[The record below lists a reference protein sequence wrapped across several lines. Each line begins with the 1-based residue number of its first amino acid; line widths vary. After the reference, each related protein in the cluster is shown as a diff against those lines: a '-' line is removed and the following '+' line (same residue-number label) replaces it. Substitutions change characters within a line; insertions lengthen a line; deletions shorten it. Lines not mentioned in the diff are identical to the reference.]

1 MAELLKGAA
10 AAAAITEDLIVRT
23 RRLNE
28 QGIIP
33 CLAILRVGERVDDLS
48 YERAALKRAE
58 KIGLR
63 TVCVTLP
70 ASCTQSELLSAI
82 EGINRDSSVHGCLM
96 FRPLPSH
103 LDELAACE
111 ALLPE
116 KDIDGSTPRSQAAVF
131 SGKGRGFAPCT
142 AQACIEL
149 RSQAAVFSGKGR
161 GFAPCTAQAC
171 IELLD
176 HYGVSLR
183 GKNVAVIGRSTVI
196 GKPVS
201 MLLQNRD
208 ATVTMCHSRTTDI
221 AGICRNADLLVVAAG
236 KAGIVDRRFVHPDQ
250 IIVDVGVNAAPG
262 GGICGD
268 VRFDDVEPIVRAIS
282 PVPGGVGSVTTA
294 VLCKHVIEAAEAAAE
309 NA

>member
-1 MAELLKGAA
+1 MAELLEGAA
-10 AAAAITEDLIVRT
+10 AAAAITGDLLART
-23 RRLNE
+23 MRLNE
-28 QGIIP
+28 RGIVP

-48 YERAALKRAE
+48 YERAALNRAE
-58 KIGLR
+58 KIGIR

-70 ASCTQSELLSAI
+70 ASCTQTELLRAI

-142 AQACIEL
+142 AQACM
-149 RSQAAVFSGKGR
+149 
-161 GFAPCTAQAC
+161 
-171 IELLD
+171 ELLD

-294 VLCKHVIEAAEAAAE
+294 VLYKHVIEAAEAAAE
-309 NA
+309 NT

>member
-10 AAAAITEDLIVRT
+10 SAAAITDDLIART

-28 QGIIP
+28 RGIVP
-33 CLAILRVGERVDDLS
+33 CLAFLRVGERIDDLS

-58 KIGLR
+58 KIGIR

-70 ASCTQSELLSAI
+70 ASCTQAELLSAI
-82 EGINRDSSVHGCLM
+82 EELNRDSSVHGCLM
-96 FRPLPSH
+96 FRPLPAH

-111 ALLPE
+111 AMLPE

-131 SGKGRGFAPCT
+131 SGKGKGFAPCT
-142 AQACIEL
+142 AQACM
-149 RSQAAVFSGKGR
+149 
-161 GFAPCTAQAC
+161 
-171 IELLD
+171 ELLD
-176 HYGVSLR
+176 YYGVSLR

-208 ATVTMCHSRTTDI
+208 ATVTMCHSRTEDT
-221 AGICRNADLLVVAAG
+221 AGICRNADILVVAAG

-294 VLCKHVIEAAEAAAE
+294 VLCKHVVEAAEAAAE

>member
-1 MAELLKGAA
+1 MSK
-10 AAAAITEDLIVRT
+10 
-23 RRLNE
+23 
-28 QGIIP
+28 
-33 CLAILRVGERVDDLS
+33 
-48 YERAALKRAE
+48 E
-58 KIGLR
+58 KNQKKCG
-63 TVCVTLP
+63 
-70 ASCTQSELLSAI
+70 
-82 EGINRDSSVHGCLM
+82 
-96 FRPLPSH
+96 
-103 LDELAACE
+103 
-111 ALLPE
+111 
-116 KDIDGSTPRSQAAVF
+116 
-131 SGKGRGFAPCT
+131 GFAPCT
-142 AQACIEL
+142 AQACM
-149 RSQAAVFSGKGR
+149 
-161 GFAPCTAQAC
+161 
-171 IELLD
+171 ELLD
-176 HYGVSLR
+176 YYGVSLR

-221 AGICRNADLLVVAAG
+221 AGICRSADLLVVAAG

-294 VLCKHVIEAAEAAAE
+294 VLCKHVVEAAEASKE

>member
-10 AAAAITEDLIVRT
+10 AATAITGDLLART
-23 RRLNE
+23 MRLNE
-28 QGIIP
+28 RGIVP

-48 YERAALKRAE
+48 YERAALNRAE
-58 KIGLR
+58 KIGIR
-63 TVCVTLP
+63 IVCVTLP
-70 ASCTQSELLSAI
+70 TSCTQAELLCAI

-116 KDIDGSTPRSQAAVF
+116 KDIDGSTP
-131 SGKGRGFAPCT
+131 
-142 AQACIEL
+142 

>member
-1 MAELLKGAA
+1 MKGAA

-82 EGINRDSSVHGCLM
+82 EGINRDSSVHGCLVHGCLM

-116 KDIDGSTPRSQAAVF
+116 KDIDGSTP
-131 SGKGRGFAPCT
+131 
-142 AQACIEL
+142 

>member
-142 AQACIEL
+142 AQACM
-149 RSQAAVFSGKGR
+149 
-161 GFAPCTAQAC
+161 
-171 IELLD
+171 ELLD
-176 HYGVSLR
+176 YYGVSLR

-208 ATVTMCHSRTTDI
+208 ATVTMCHSWTTDI
-221 AGICRNADLLVVAAG
+221 AGICRNADILVVAAG
-236 KAGIVDRRFVHPDQ
+236 KAGLVDRRFVHPDQ
-250 IIVDVGVNAAPG
+250 IIVDVGVN
-262 GGICGD
+262 
-268 VRFDDVEPIVRAIS
+268 
-282 PVPGGVGSVTTA
+282 GGVGSVTTA
-294 VLCKHVIEAAEAAAE
+294 VLCKHVIEVAEASKE

>member
-10 AAAAITEDLIVRT
+10 AAAAITDDLLART

-28 QGIIP
+28 RGIIP
-33 CLAILRVGERVDDLS
+33 CLAFLRVGERIDDLS

-58 KIGLR
+58 KIGIR

-82 EGINRDSSVHGCLM
+82 EGINQDSSVHGCLM
-96 FRPLPSH
+96 FRPLPPH
-103 LDELAACE
+103 LNELAACE
-111 ALLPE
+111 TLLPE
-116 KDIDGSTPRSQAAVF
+116 KDVDGSTPRSQAAVF
-131 SGKGRGFAPCT
+131 SG
-142 AQACIEL
+142 Q
-149 RSQAAVFSGKGR
+149 GR

-196 GKPVS
+196 GKPLA
-201 MLLQNRD
+201 MLLQNQD
-208 ATVTMCHSRTTDI
+208 ATVTMCHSRTLNIPGLCRQADI
-221 AGICRNADLLVVAAG
+221 LVVAAG
-236 KAGIVDRRFVHPDQ
+236 KAGIVDHRFVHPGQ
-250 IIVDVGVNAAPG
+250 IVVDVGVNAAPG

-268 VRFDDVEPIVRAIS
+268 VQFDEVEPYVRAIS
-282 PVPGGVGSVTTA
+282 PVPGGVGSVTAA
-294 VLCKHVIEAAEAAAE
+294 VLCKHVIEAAETALE
-309 NA
+309 NT

>member
-10 AAAAITEDLIVRT
+10 AAAAITDDLVTRT
-23 RRLNE
+23 KWLNE
-28 QGIIP
+28 REIIP
-33 CLAILRVGERVDDLS
+33 CLAILRVGERIDDLS

-58 KIGLR
+58 KIGIR
-63 TVCVTLP
+63 TVCVTLS
-70 ASCTQSELLSAI
+70 ASCTQAELLSAI
-82 EGINRDSSVHGCLM
+82 EEINRDSSVHGCLM

-111 ALLPE
+111 AMLPE

-142 AQACIEL
+142 AQACM
-149 RSQAAVFSGKGR
+149 
-161 GFAPCTAQAC
+161 
-171 IELLD
+171 ELLD
-176 HYGVSLR
+176 HYGISLR

-208 ATVTMCHSRTTDI
+208 ATVTMCHSRTADT
-221 AGICRNADLLVVAAG
+221 AGICRNADILVVAAG

-294 VLCKHVIEAAEAAAE
+294 VLCKHVVEAAEAAAE

>member
-1 MAELLKGAA
+1 MADLLRGTTAA
-10 AAAAITEDLIVRT
+10 AEITEELIVRA
-23 RRLNE
+23 RQLNE
-28 QGIIP
+28 QGIVP

-58 KIGLR
+58 AIGIR

-70 ASCTQSELLSAI
+70 ASCAQPELLSAI
-82 EGINRDSSVHGCLM
+82 EKINRDSSIHGCLM

-103 LDELAACE
+103 LDELAACD

-116 KDIDGSTPRSQAAVF
+116 KDVDGMTPRSMAAVF
-131 SGKGRGFAPCT
+131 SGKGR
-142 AQACIEL
+142 
-149 RSQAAVFSGKGR
+149 R
-161 GFAPCTAQAC
+161 FAPCTAQAC

-176 HYGVSLR
+176 HYGVSLS
-183 GKNVAVIGRSTVI
+183 GKNVVVIGRSTVI
-196 GKPVS
+196 GKPLS

-208 ATVTMCHSRTTDI
+208 ATVTMCHSRTADTAGFCRRADI
-221 AGICRNADLLVVAAG
+221 LVVAAG
-236 KAGIVDRRFVHPDQ
+236 KAGIVDTRFTHPDQ

-268 VRFDDVEPIVRAIS
+268 VRFDAVVSKVRAIS
-282 PVPGGVGSVTTA
+282 PVPGGVGSVTAA
-294 VLCKHVIEAAEAAAE
+294 VLCKHVIEAAETAIK

>member
-28 QGIIP
+28 RGIVP
-33 CLAILRVGERVDDLS
+33 CLAVLRVGERVDDLS

-58 KIGLR
+58 KIGIR

-82 EGINRDSSVHGCLM
+82 EGINRDRSVHGCLM
-96 FRPLPSH
+96 FRPLLPH

-116 KDIDGSTPRSQAAVF
+116 KDVDGSTPRSQAAVF
-131 SGKGRGFAPCT
+131 SGKG
-142 AQACIEL
+142 
-149 RSQAAVFSGKGR
+149 K

-176 HYGVSLR
+176 YYGVSLR

-196 GKPVS
+196 GRPVS

-208 ATVTMCHSRTTDI
+208 ATVTMCHSRTRDT
-221 AGICRNADLLVVAAG
+221 AGICRQSDILVVAAG
-236 KAGIVDRRFVHPDQ
+236 KAGIVDHRFIHPDQ

-268 VRFDDVEPIVRAIS
+268 VRFDDVEPYVRAVS
-282 PVPGGVGSVTTA
+282 PVPGGVGSVTAA
-294 VLCKHVIEAAEAAAE
+294 VLCKHVIEAAEAALE
-309 NA
+309 NT

>member
-1 MAELLKGAA
+1 MADLLKGTTAA
-10 AAAAITEDLIVRT
+10 AEITEELIVRA
-23 RRLNE
+23 RQLNE
-28 QGIIP
+28 QGIVP

-58 KIGLR
+58 AIGIR

-70 ASCTQSELLSAI
+70 ASCAQPELLSAI
-82 EGINRDSSVHGCLM
+82 EKINRDSSIHGCLM

-103 LDELAACE
+103 LDELAACD

-116 KDIDGSTPRSQAAVF
+116 KDVDGMTPRSM
-131 SGKGRGFAPCT
+131 
-142 AQACIEL
+142 
-149 RSQAAVFSGKGR
+149 AAVFSGKGR

-176 HYGVSLR
+176 HYVVSLS
-183 GKNVAVIGRSTVI
+183 GKNVVVIGRSTVI
-196 GKPVS
+196 GKPLS

-208 ATVTMCHSRTTDI
+208 ATVTMCHSRTADTAGFCRRADI
-221 AGICRNADLLVVAAG
+221 LVVAAG
-236 KAGIVDRRFVHPDQ
+236 KAGIVDTRFTHPDQ

-268 VRFDDVEPIVRAIS
+268 VRFDSVVSKVRAIS
-282 PVPGGVGSVTTA
+282 PVPGGVGSVTAA
-294 VLCKHVIEAAEAAAE
+294 VLCKHVIEAAETAIK